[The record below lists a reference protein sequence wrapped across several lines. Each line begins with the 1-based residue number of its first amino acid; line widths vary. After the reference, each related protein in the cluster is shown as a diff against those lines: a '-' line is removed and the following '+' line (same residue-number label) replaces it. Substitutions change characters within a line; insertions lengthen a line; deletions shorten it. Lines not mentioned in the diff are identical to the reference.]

1 MKWVNHAVCT
11 ASIIYCFT
19 GSFLFSGLSLI
30 GVSIP
35 DRLDGRPPDRE
46 TDYDGYKAWAS
57 NHRGISHCFIPY
69 LFLLFVS
76 EFLVRPGMVPSHLK
90 IYLYYLEFVVIGSLL
105 HILEDML
112 CGTVPFWGS
121 RYRFGFR
128 FFEVGS
134 WKEYLFTVLLFLYYI
149 HFDIFGFYYDLMWS
163 FKQFLRGIF

>member
-35 DRLDGRPPDRE
+35 DRLDGRPPDKD
-46 TDYDGYKAWAS
+46 TDYDGYKAWAF
-57 NHRGISHCFIPY
+57 NHRGISHCFISY
-69 LFLLFVS
+69 LFLLFLI
-76 EFLVRPGMVPSHLK
+76 EFLVRPGMVPSHLR
-90 IYLYYLEFVVIGSLL
+90 IYLYYLGFVVIGSLL

-134 WKEYLFTVLLFLYYI
+134 WKEYFFTALLFLYYI